1 MRTPVTVLNT
11 VLAVALASLSGCT
24 AWRGSVG
31 ATAPSKAPAITARC
45 DQADLLTWGQVAA
58 ETILSHPF
66 PPAGESQP
74 ILVDMGIQNRA
85 STHIDT
91 KAITDTIT
99 TKLMDSGKV
108 RLANA
113 TRRDELL
120 KEQGCQLANCTEQ
133 TRVQIGKQL
142 GAKYMLTGSLVEIS
156 RQSPRQARVSKQ
168 EDVSYQLTVEIT
180 DLETGLVVVR
190 KQPDRMRT
198 ATRPI
203 IGR

>member
-1 MRTPVTVLNT
+1 MRMPVTVLNV
-11 VLAVALASLSGCT
+11 VLAVAPASLSGC
-24 AWRGSVG
+24 AALRGAVR
-31 ATAPSKAPAITARC
+31 ATDPSKAPAITARYN
-45 DQADLLTWGQVAA
+45 QEDLLTWGQVAVEA
-58 ETILSHPF
+58 ILSYPF

-74 ILVDMGIQNRA
+74 ILVNMGIQNRT
-85 STHIDT
+85 STHID
-91 KAITDTIT
+91 

-113 TRRDELL
+113 TRRDDLL
-120 KEQGCQLANCTEQ
+120 KEQGYQLANCTEQ

-156 RQSPRQARVSKQ
+156 RQSPRQVRVSKR
-168 EDVSYQLTVEIT
+168 EDVYYQLTVEIT

-203 IGR
+203 IGW